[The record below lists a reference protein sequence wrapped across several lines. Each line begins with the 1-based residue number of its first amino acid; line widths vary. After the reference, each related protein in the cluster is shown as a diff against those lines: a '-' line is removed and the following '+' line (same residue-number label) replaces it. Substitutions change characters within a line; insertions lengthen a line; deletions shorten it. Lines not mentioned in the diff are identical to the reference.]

1 MFSPSPQF
9 YHRQNRRGLTR
20 AWPCLFAERAACAKG
35 LLVSMADGFRLC
47 TEVVMLGLFLRRADR
62 PGHVARQGL
71 PRLTVECPREALQA
85 LRRQICLDFSS
96 AGLSVERMQVGSGS
110 QPDLASACVTVD
122 CPPGLGAELM
132 VQAAR
137 LSHHP
142 AVRQVRLGAMPA
154 L

>member
-1 MFSPSPQF
+1 MFS
-9 YHRQNRRGLTR
+9 
-20 AWPCLFAERAACAKG
+20 LFP
-35 LLVSMADGFRLC
+35 
-47 TEVVMLGLFLRRADR
+47 RRATH
-62 PGHVARQGL
+62 PGHVARHGL

-96 AGLSVERMQVGSGS
+96 VGLSVERMQVGSGS

-122 CPPGLGAELM
+122 CPPELCAELM
-132 VQAAR
+132 LQAAR

-142 AVRQVRLGAMPA
+142 AVRQVRVGAMPA